1 MIKKK
6 AAIKSPNKTR
16 AAKIKKNSAKQS
28 PKSKSVGTSRK
39 NDFIDQAMVYDGLPL
54 AVTVDSTSVVE
65 ISQMLNEHF
74 SKEQFDDA
82 KKIFKIDKLKK
93 LKRPSSYLKE
103 GKKQILGLW
112 KCIESFTAHSDL
124 FRTSFLIAIGQILN
138 HIEESLNS
146 KSTYMKW
153 LRSNFGHKHLRY
165 FQHAKQLAKMGAFVR
180 NYACLGKNRLL
191 ELERTRKELGNSFYE
206 LLSKFPFEDTTVD
219 HDGSLFKEHVD
230 GIITYYRL
238 QNAGVDCVEFDQ
250 AALIGGQLN
259 GAITKKLATG
269 ISKWLQDKDD
279 KSEALDDLILNKMA
293 YPDTESVRTSSRPSI
308 RKHLADLINY
318 SESIDFENDAWISSI
333 RDQVDEE
340 DLKRAYNFMVILA
353 DKLGIELTQPNAQ
366 ASERRAA

>member
-1 MIKKK
+1 
-6 AAIKSPNKTR
+6 
-16 AAKIKKNSAKQS
+16 
-28 PKSKSVGTSRK
+28 
-39 NDFIDQAMVYDGLPL
+39 MVYDGPSL
-54 AVTVDSTSVVE
+54 AVTMDNTSVGE
-65 ISQMLNEHF
+65 ISHMLNEHF

-93 LKRPSSYLKE
+93 LKRSSSYLKE

-230 GIITYYRL
+230 GTITYYRL

-293 YPDTESVRTSSRPSI
+293 YPDAESVRTSSRPSI

-318 SESIDFENDAWISSI
+318 SESINFENDAWVSPI